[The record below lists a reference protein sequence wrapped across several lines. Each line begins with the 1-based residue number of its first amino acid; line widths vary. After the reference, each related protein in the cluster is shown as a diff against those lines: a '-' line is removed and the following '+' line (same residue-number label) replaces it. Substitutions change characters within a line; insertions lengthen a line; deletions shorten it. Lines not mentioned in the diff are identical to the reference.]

1 MDACGCDGFTE
12 IFDARTARHDL
23 ARYRRRG
30 PDDTTRLLLDMLRAR
45 GVLGRTLLDVG
56 AGIGVIDHELLRHG
70 LQHAVL
76 VDGSTAY
83 QAAARDE
90 ATARGTLDRLSFVE
104 GDFVRVAD
112 RVEPA
117 DVVTLDRV
125 VCCYPDVDAL
135 VRASSGKAVRLY
147 GLVLPRDRL
156 LIRVGLAVVNGWY
169 RLRGRA
175 YRAFVHPNAR
185 VDALAAEAG
194 FRPTSEATTTFWR
207 VVLYARAGT

>member
-12 IFDARTARHDL
+12 IFDQRTARHDL
-23 ARYRRRG
+23 ERYRRDG
-30 PDDTTRLLLDMLRAR
+30 PDGTTRLLIEMIRTA
-45 GVLGRTLLDVG
+45 GLGGETLLDIG
-56 AGIGVIDHELLRHG
+56 AGVGVIGHELLRDG
-70 LQHAVL
+70 VRQAVL
-76 VDGSTAY
+76 VDGSPAY
-83 QAAARDE
+83 QAAARVE
-90 ATARGTLDRLSFVE
+90 ATARGTLDQMAFVE

-112 RVEPA
+112 RVERA

-135 VRASSGKAVRLY
+135 VRASSEKATRLY
-147 GLVLPRDRL
+147 GLVLPRDRAVTRLGLGL
-156 LIRVGLAVVNGWY
+156 LNAWY

-194 FRPTSEATTTFWR
+194 LRPTAEAATMFWR
-207 VVLYARAGT
+207 VVLYARAA